1 MKKIY
6 VCSPY
11 AGDTETNVR
20 NARKYC
26 EYVVRKCGAIPIAP
40 HLFFPQFLDDDDPD
54 RRELGQLLGMLW
66 LEECDELW
74 VIGRHIS
81 DGMKKEIEMAKKL
94 DIPVRYF
101 VAKRTREERFL
112 DALMFPDIAFRE
124 MD

>member
-1 MKKIY
+1 M
-6 VCSPY
+6 
-11 AGDTETNVR
+11 
-20 NARKYC
+20 AR
-26 EYVVRKCGAIPIAP
+26 
-40 HLFFPQFLDDDDPD
+40 
-54 RRELGQLLGMLW
+54 LLGDARAGVTFDW
-66 LEECDELW
+66 DDA
-74 VIGRHIS
+74 